1 MSSTTTMVR
10 WYCEYLYNQVINDNT
25 NPPNNWVTDVNTII
39 PAVWEKIFYE
49 FPIWEESYRPTLC
62 QKILRH
68 YYFREI
74 GEETVEFWKL
84 RLQQTLG
91 EIMPYYIQLWET
103 TQVEYEKL
111 WTRNYIEKYLGNEN
125 RTEDKTS
132 NESSDYHDTA
142 TTSDTANTL
151 TDFTDDAKTNIK
163 QTGKTHD
170 KGTRTYSETVKDVT
184 SNTPMNQLTWND
196 LENNLYATST
206 DFRST
211 SGNENT
217 TNDGTSEN
225 TTDQTYNDTSN
236 TKVDSTYDRHFTDEN
251 SRDTDYTHNVKGKT
265 NTDYIREITGWDG
278 VNPNDLILK
287 WRETLLNIDVMI
299 IEELED
305 CFLGVYY

>member
-1 MSSTTTMVR
+1 MSSTTTLVR
-10 WYCEYLYNQVINDNT
+10 WYCEYLYNQVLNENT
-25 NPPNNWVTDVNTII
+25 TPEKWVTNVNIII
-39 PAVWEKIFYE
+39 PAVWEKVFYE

-84 RLQQTLG
+84 RLQQTLS
-91 EIMPYYIQLWET
+91 EIMPYYIQLWQT
-103 TQVEYEKL
+103 TQVGYEKL
-111 WTRNYIEKYLGNEN
+111 WTRNYTEQYVGNEK
-125 RTEDKTS
+125 TEEDKTS
-132 NESSDYHDTA
+132 NETSDFHDTA
-142 TTSDTANTL
+142 TTGDVAKTT
-151 TDFTDDAKTNIK
+151 TDYTDDANTNIK

-170 KGTRTYSETVKDVT
+170 DGTKTYSETVKDVM
-184 SNTPMNQLTWND
+184 SNTPQNQLTWND
-196 LENNLYATST
+196 LSDNLYATQT
-206 DFRST
+206 DFKSV

-225 TTDQTYNDTSN
+225 TTDQTYHDKALTDVN
-236 TKVDSTYDRHFTDEN
+236 STFDRNFTDEN
-251 SRDTDYTHNVKGKT
+251 TRDTNYTHNVAGKT
-265 NTDYIREITGWDG
+265 NTDYIRKITGWDG
-278 VNPNDLILK
+278 VNPNELILK

>member
-1 MSSTTTMVR
+1 MSSTTTLVR
-10 WYCEYLYNQVINDNT
+10 WYCEYLYNQVLNENT
-25 NPPNNWVTDVNTII
+25 TPEKWVTNVNIII
-39 PAVWEKIFYE
+39 PAVWEKVFYE

-91 EIMPYYIQLWET
+91 EIMPYYIQLWQT
-103 TQVEYEKL
+103 TQLRYEKL
-111 WTRNYIEKYLGNEN
+111 WTRNYIEKYIGNEK
-125 RTEDKTS
+125 TEEDKTS
-132 NESSDYHDTA
+132 NETSDFQDTA
-142 TTSDTANTL
+142 TTGDVAKTT
-151 TDFTDDAKTNIK
+151 TDYTDDANTNIK

-170 KGTRTYSETVKDVT
+170 DGTKTYSETVKDVM
-184 SNTPMNQLTWND
+184 SNTPQNQLTWND
-196 LENNLYATST
+196 LSDNLYATQT
-206 DFRST
+206 DFKSV

-225 TTDQTYNDTSN
+225 TTDQTYHDKALTDVN
-236 TKVDSTYDRHFTDEN
+236 STFDRNFTDEN
-251 SRDTDYTHNVKGKT
+251 TRDTNYTHNVAGKT

-278 VNPNDLILK
+278 VSPNDLILK
-287 WRETLLNIDVMI
+287 WRETLINIDLMI
-299 IEELED
+299 IQELED

>member
-1 MSSTTTMVR
+1 MSSTTTLVR
-10 WYCEYLYNQVINDNT
+10 WYCEYLYNQVLNENT
-25 NPPNNWVTDVNTII
+25 TPEKWVTNVNIII
-39 PAVWEKIFYE
+39 PAVWEKVFYE

-103 TQVEYEKL
+103 AQLRYEKL
-111 WTRNYIEKYLGNEN
+111 WTRNYTEKYLGNEK
-125 RTEDKTS
+125 TEEDKTS
-132 NESSDYHDTA
+132 NETSDFHDTA
-142 TTSDTANTL
+142 TTEDVAKTT
-151 TDFTDDAKTNIK
+151 TDYTDDANTNIK
-163 QTGKTHD
+163 QTGKTHAD
-170 KGTRTYSETVKDVT
+170 GTKTYSETVKDVM
-184 SNTPMNQLTWND
+184 SNTPQNQLTWND
-196 LENNLYATST
+196 LSDNLYATQT
-206 DFRST
+206 DFKSV

-225 TTDQTYNDTSN
+225 TTDQTYHDKALTDVN
-236 TKVDSTYDRHFTDEN
+236 STFDRNFTDEN
-251 SRDTDYTHNVKGKT
+251 TRDTNYTHNVAGKT

-278 VNPNDLILK
+278 VSPSDLILK
-287 WRETLLNIDVMI
+287 WRETLINIDLMI
-299 IEELED
+299 IQELED

>member
-1 MSSTTTMVR
+1 MSSTTTLVR
-10 WYCEYLYNQVINDNT
+10 WYCEYLYNQVLNENT
-25 NPPNNWVTDVNTII
+25 TPEKWVTNVNIII
-39 PAVWEKIFYE
+39 PAVWEKVFYE
-49 FPIWEESYRPTLC
+49 FPIWDESYRPTLS

-103 TQVEYEKL
+103 TQLRYEKL
-111 WTRNYIEKYLGNEN
+111 WTRNYIEKYIGNEK
-125 RTEDKTS
+125 TEEDKTS
-132 NESSDYHDTA
+132 NETSDFHDTA
-142 TTSDTANTL
+142 TTGDVAKTT
-151 TDFTDDAKTNIK
+151 TDYTDDANTNIK

-170 KGTRTYSETVKDVT
+170 DGSKTYSETVKDVM
-184 SNTPMNQLTWND
+184 SNTPQNQLTWND
-196 LENNLYATST
+196 LSDNLYATQT
-206 DFRST
+206 DFKSV

-225 TTDQTYNDTSN
+225 TTDQTYHDKALTDVN
-236 TKVDSTYDRHFTDEN
+236 STFDRNFTDEN
-251 SRDTDYTHNVKGKT
+251 TRDTNYTHNVAGKT

-278 VNPNDLILK
+278 VSPNDLILK
-287 WRETLLNIDVMI
+287 WRETLINIDLMI
-299 IEELED
+299 IQELED

>member
-1 MSSTTTMVR
+1 MSSTTTLVR
-10 WYCEYLYNQVINDNT
+10 WYCEYLYNQVLNENT
-25 NPPNNWVTDVNTII
+25 TPEKWVTNVNIII
-39 PAVWEKIFYE
+39 PAVWEKVFYE

-103 TQVEYEKL
+103 TQLRYEKL
-111 WTRNYIEKYLGNEN
+111 WTRNYIEKYIGNEK
-125 RTEDKTS
+125 TEEDKTS
-132 NESSDYHDTA
+132 NETSDFHDTA
-142 TTSDTANTL
+142 TTGDVAKTT
-151 TDFTDDAKTNIK
+151 TDYTDDANTNIK
-163 QTGKTHD
+163 QAGKTHED
-170 KGTRTYSETVKDVT
+170 GTKTYSETVKDVM
-184 SNTPMNQLTWND
+184 SNTPQNQLTWND
-196 LENNLYATST
+196 LSDNLYATQT
-206 DFRST
+206 DFKSV

-225 TTDQTYNDTSN
+225 TTDQTYHDKALTDVN
-236 TKVDSTYDRHFTDEN
+236 STFDRNFTDEN
-251 SRDTDYTHNVKGKT
+251 TRDTNYTHNVAGKT

-278 VNPNDLILK
+278 VSPNDLILK
-287 WRETLLNIDVMI
+287 WRETLINIDLMI
-299 IEELED
+299 IQELED